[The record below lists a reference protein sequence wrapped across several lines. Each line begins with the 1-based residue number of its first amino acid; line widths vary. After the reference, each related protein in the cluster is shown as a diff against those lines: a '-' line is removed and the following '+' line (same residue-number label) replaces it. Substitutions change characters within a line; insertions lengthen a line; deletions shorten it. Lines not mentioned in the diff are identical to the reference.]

1 MIFADT
7 HVLVWLMSGDRRLPS
22 DARSTLLAEPRLVVS
37 AVTAWEYADL
47 QRRGR
52 LGSAL
57 PLYQLVQGLNLR
69 IEPLPAESWQMI
81 DRLPDV
87 HHDPVDR
94 MLVAHAHIADATLAT
109 ADDKMRR
116 YPVKLLW

>member
-7 HVLVWLMSGDRRLPS
+7 HVLVWLMSGDRRLPGE
-22 DARSTLLAEPRLVVS
+22 ARKTLLADAKVAIS

-47 QRRGR
+47 QKRGR
-52 LGSAL
+52 WGSAVTL
-57 PLYQLVQGLNLR
+57 KKLLQGLSLT
-69 IEPLPAESWQMI
+69 IEPLPAETWELI

-87 HHDPVDR
+87 HRDPIDR
-94 MLVAHAHIADATLAT
+94 MLIAHAVIADATLAT
-109 ADDKMRR
+109 ADKKMRR